1 MILRDLAMK
10 TVRAVVDACSRDP
23 ELRSRVM
30 ADPKAALAEEG
41 VELPFDKVEAIEDT
55 PETTHVALTD
65 PNAELSDEQMEAVVG
80 GIGIGGTPGREFY
93 RRVWEMSRAAGGA
106 SGQFK
111 EHHILRPRW
120 L

>member
-1 MILRDLAMK
+1 MSLARQ
-10 TVRAVVDACSRDP
+10 TVWAIMDACSRDP

-41 VELPFDKVEAIEDT
+41 VDLPFDKVEAVEDT

-80 GIGIGGTPGREFY
+80 GIGMTGDQMASMWLRYQEIARY
-93 RRVWEMSRAAGGA
+93 RA
-106 SGQFK
+106 F
-111 EHHILRPRW
+111 PTD
-120 L
+120 